1 MYQSI
6 HFTSKGRAKT
16 SASNEVVR
24 EKLKEI
30 VGTENVLI
38 EPEKV
43 EPYGADAVKEKF
55 PPEAVVFPETT
66 GQVSKILRLANEF
79 LFPVTARGGGV
90 GYTGGAVPVDGGIVV
105 GTDRMNKIIEVK
117 PDDLYVICQPGITT
131 FALQQA
137 VEKYGLLFP
146 PDPAS
151 YKDSFIGGN
160 IAENA
165 GGMRTPKYGVT
176 KHSVLGLEVV
186 TATGEIIR
194 TGGRTVKNVVG
205 FDLTGLM
212 CGSEGLLGI
221 ITEATLKLLPMPEAT
236 STVRVSFKTMEE
248 ACKVL
253 TKFTPEGLL
262 PMAMEVIDRNCV
274 GAIEQ
279 NYAFGLSPDAGAI
292 LLVAVDGAKEQVG
305 KDSKLIEKILSENGG
320 FDVLRAKNKDDE
332 DKLWDVRRA
341 ISPSLMK
348 YGTLKINEDV
358 VVPRSKVPELISK
371 VEEIG
376 RNHDTFVAN
385 FGHAGDGNIH
395 VNFMCNREDADSIA
409 RARQCVKETFA
420 LSVELGGS
428 ISGEHGIGY
437 VKAAYLDMAIDA
449 PTLEIMKAI
458 KRVFD
463 PNGILNPGK
472 MFV

>member
-6 HFTSKGRAKT
+6 HFNAKPRAT
-16 SASNEVVR
+16 TNASNPEVI
-24 EKLKEI
+24 EKLKQI
-30 VGTENVLI
+30 VGAENVLV

-55 PPEAVVFPETT
+55 PPEAVVFPESTEEMC
-66 GQVSKILRLANEF
+66 QILKLANEYI
-79 LFPVTARGGGV
+79 FPVTARGGGV
-90 GYTGGAVPVDGGIVV
+90 GYTGGAVPVDGGIVI
-105 GTDRMNKIIEVK
+105 GTDRMKKIVEINA
-117 PDDLYVICQPGITT
+117 DDLYVICQPGLTT
-131 FALQQA
+131 FELQQA
-137 VEKYGLLFP
+137 VEKHGLLFP

-151 YKDSFIGGN
+151 YKDSYIGGN

-236 STVRVSFKTMEE
+236 STVRASFKTMEE

-262 PMAMEVIDRNCV
+262 PMAMEVVDKHCIK
-274 GAIEQ
+274 AIEE
-279 NYAFGLSPDAGAI
+279 NFAFGLSPDAGAI
-292 LLVAVDGAKEQVG
+292 LIVAVDGFKEEVERNAQT
-305 KDSKLIEKILSENGG
+305 IERILKENGG
-320 FDVLRAKNKDDE
+320 FDILRSKTKEEE

-358 VVPRSKVPELISK
+358 VVPRSKVPELIRQ

-376 RNHDTFVAN
+376 RRHNTFVAN

-395 VNFMCNREDADSIA
+395 VNFMCDKDNPESIA
-409 RARQCVKETFA
+409 RARMCVKETFA
-420 LSVELGGS
+420 LSVALGGS

-437 VKAAYLDMAIDA
+437 VKAAYLNMAIDA
-449 PTLEIMKAI
+449 PTLEIMKNI
-458 KRVFD
+458 KKVFD

>member
-1 MYQSI
+1 MYSSI
-6 HFTSKGRAKT
+6 HFTAKPRAVTNASKP
-16 SASNEVVR
+16 EVI

-30 VGTENVLI
+30 VGAENVLV
-38 EPEKV
+38 EPDKV

-66 GQVSKILRLANEF
+66 AQMSEILKLANEYI
-79 LFPVTARGGGV
+79 FPVTARGGGV
-90 GYTGGAVPVDGGIVV
+90 GYTGGAVPVDGGIVI
-105 GTDRMNKIIEVK
+105 GTDRMNKVLEISEEN
-117 PDDLYVICQPGITT
+117 LYVICQPGLTT

-137 VEKYGLLFP
+137 VEPYGLLFP

-176 KHSVLGLEVV
+176 KHSVLGLEIV
-186 TATGEIIR
+186 TAAGEIIR
-194 TGGRTVKNVVG
+194 TGGKTVKNVVG

-212 CGSEGLLGI
+212 CGSEGMLGI

-236 STVRVSFKTMEE
+236 STIRASFKTMEE

-262 PMAMEVIDRNCV
+262 PMAMEVIDKHCIK
-274 GAIEQ
+274 AIEE
-279 NYAFGLSPDAGAI
+279 NFAFGLSKDANAI
-292 LLVAVDGAKEQVG
+292 VIIAVDGF
-305 KDSKLIEKILSENGG
+305 KDEVTRNAQTIERILNENGG
-320 FDVLRAKNKDDE
+320 FDILRSKNKEEE

-348 YGTLKINEDV
+348 YGTLKLNEDV
-358 VVPRSKVPELISK
+358 VVPRSKVPELVARI
-371 VEEIG
+371 EEIG
-376 RNHDTFVAN
+376 KNHNTFVAN

-395 VNFMCNREDADSIA
+395 VNFMCNRDDAESIA
-409 RARQCVKETFA
+409 RARQCVAETFQ
-420 LSVELGGS
+420 LSVDLGGT

-437 VKAAYLDMAIDA
+437 VKAAYLEYAIDK
-449 PTLEIMKAI
+449 PTLEIMKGI
-458 KRVFD
+458 KKVFD

-472 MFV
+472 MFS

>member
-1 MYQSI
+1 MYASI
-6 HFTSKGRAKT
+6 HFNSKGRAVT
-16 SASNEVVR
+16 NASKPEVI

-30 VGTENVLI
+30 VGAENVLV

-55 PPEAVVFPETT
+55 PPEAVVFPATT
-66 GQVSKILRLANEF
+66 AEMSAIVQLANEYI
-79 LFPVTARGGGV
+79 FPVTARGGGV
-90 GYTGGAVPVDGGIVV
+90 GYTGGAVPVDGGIVI
-105 GTDRMNKIIEVK
+105 GTDRMNKVLEISEEN
-117 PDDLYVICQPGITT
+117 LYVICQPGLTT

-137 VEKYGLLFP
+137 VEPFGLLFP

-194 TGGRTVKNVVG
+194 TGGKTVKNVVG

-212 CGSEGLLGI
+212 CGSEGMLGI

-236 STVRVSFKTMEE
+236 STIRASFKTMEE

-262 PMAMEVIDRNCV
+262 PMAMEVIDKHCIK
-274 GAIEQ
+274 AIEE
-279 NYAFGLSPDAGAI
+279 NFAFGLSKDANAI
-292 LLVAVDGAKEQVG
+292 LIVAVDGFKEEVMRHAHT
-305 KDSKLIEKILSENGG
+305 IERILNENGG
-320 FDVLRAKNKDDE
+320 FDILRSKNKEEE

-348 YGTLKINEDV
+348 YGTLKLNEDV
-358 VVPRSKVPELISK
+358 VVPRSKVPELVARI
-371 VEEIG
+371 EEIG
-376 RNHDTFVAN
+376 KHHNTFVAN

-395 VNFMCNREDADSIA
+395 VNFLCNRDDAESIA
-409 RARQCVKETFA
+409 RARKCVAETFA
-420 LSVELGGS
+420 LSVALGGT

-437 VKAAYLDMAIDA
+437 VKAQYLDYAIDK
-449 PTLEIMKAI
+449 PTLEIMKGI
-458 KRVFD
+458 KKVFD